1 MNLLVSFHC
10 INKTTVFPLA
20 VVRPLRFQDG
30 YKTLFSAIRL
40 LWHKPILLQWLI
52 IPLLLTVVLDIILL
66 YGTWKFFSPAVY
78 GWLTTLI
85 HYQATWLSLI
95 VKFIVFGGVFTLTVW
110 TFIFFYL
117 VISGPFQEAMSER
130 VEKIVRDDQSISNPS
145 LTSTI
150 LSSWHGIRQALIFF
164 CAGVIIFFIGLIPL
178 VGPVIGW
185 LWNSMLFGYT
195 FFEIPA
201 NRRLMP
207 LAHKWQLVR
216 VHWRALFGFSLPL
229 GLFIFVPV
237 IHVIV
242 LPIAVVAGTL
252 LFVQARSK
260 Q

>member
-1 MNLLVSFHC
+1 MQ
-10 INKTTVFPLA
+10 
-20 VVRPLRFQDG
+20 PLRFQDG
-30 YKTLFSAIRL
+30 YKTLFSAMRL
-40 LWHKPILLQWLI
+40 LWHRPILLQWLI

-66 YGTWKFFSPAVY
+66 YGAWKFFSPAVY
-78 GWLTTLI
+78 DWLTTLI
-85 HYQATWLSLI
+85 HYQASWLSWI
-95 VKFIVFGGVFTLTVW
+95 VKCIVLGGVVTLTIW
-110 TFIFFYL
+110 TFTFFYL
-117 VISGPFQEAMSER
+117 AISGPFQEAMSEA
-130 VEKIVRDDQSISNPS
+130 VEKIVRSDHLISQPS
-145 LTSTI
+145 LKST
-150 LSSWHGIRQALIFF
+150 LASSWHGIRQALIFF
-164 CAGVIIFFIGLIPL
+164 GAGVIIFFIGFIPL

-237 IHVIV
+237 IHVII